1 MDHDSGTTSGNSHI
15 STPMGASTRT
25 GLAVLGAAAML
36 GVLGDALLRAGPWGI
51 NGTLWLAAFGVALVL
66 LRRCPAPKLPSG
78 DVAVATAA
86 LALGLAFA
94 WRDSVALK
102 LLNLAAVATIVAL
115 PFLRPLGAR
124 LKSASLSQL
133 CGAGV
138 LAGLHAAGGG
148 VLLATSDIR
157 WREVRTGRWSARV
170 LAVARGI
177 GIAVPLLVVFGA
189 LLVAADAVFARFV
202 TEVFR
207 IDLQAIVRHIIVTG
221 FFAWLAGGVLRGML
235 LQGRVTPFWDER
247 PLTARLGIVEVGIAL
262 GLLDLL
268 FLSFVVVQ
276 VRYLYGGARYVASI
290 PGLTYA
296 EYARRGFFELVAVA
310 ALAVPLLVLA
320 HWLLRGEG
328 AAAERMFRMVGAAMS
343 VLLWVIMA
351 SAVQRMVLYMEV
363 YGLSEL
369 RLYTLAF
376 MGWLAVVL
384 LWFALTVLRGRRR
397 LFAQGAL
404 AAGLG
409 VIATLNV
416 CNPDGLIAE
425 VNLSRGR
432 AGGHFDARYAAA
444 LSADAAPALV
454 AGLSALGP
462 EDRDRIIGGLS
473 GLRHRLEGA
482 DWRTW
487 SWSRARAR
495 RVLEQVPPVPLRPSF
510 EPPREPGGDCGGR
523 SADEAGKD
531 LPKV

>member
-1 MDHDSGTTSGNSHI
+1 
-15 STPMGASTRT
+15 
-25 GLAVLGAAAML
+25 ML
-36 GVLGDALLRAGPWGI
+36 GVLGDTLLRAGSWGI
-51 NGTLWLAAFGVALVL
+51 NGTLWLAAFVV
-66 LRRCPAPKLPSG
+66 
-78 DVAVATAA
+78 A
-86 LALGLAFA
+86 LALLRHWPAPTLLGGDAVAAATALMFALGLA

-102 LLNLAAVATIVAL
+102 LFNLAAVATIVAL

-138 LAGLHAAGGG
+138 LAGLHAAFGG

-157 WREVRTGRWSARV
+157 WGEVRAGRWSARV
-170 LAVARGI
+170 LAVARGV
-177 GIAVPLLVVFGA
+177 ALAAPLLVVFGA

-202 TEVFR
+202 AEVLR
-207 IDLQAIVRHIIVTG
+207 IDLEVLVWHIISAV
-221 FFAWLAGGVLRGML
+221 FFAWVAGGVLRGIL

-247 PLTARLGIVEVGIAL
+247 PLTARLGIVEVGIVL
-262 GLLDLL
+262 GLLDVL

-276 VRYLYGGARYVASI
+276 VRYLFGGARYVASM

-328 AAAERMFRMVGAAMS
+328 AAAERVFRMVGAAMS

-369 RLYTLAF
+369 RMYTLAF

-495 RVLEQVPPVPLRPSF
+495 RILERVPPVPLRPSS
-510 EPPREPGGDCGGR
+510 EPPREPGGDCGRR
-523 SADEAGKD
+523 SADQAGKD